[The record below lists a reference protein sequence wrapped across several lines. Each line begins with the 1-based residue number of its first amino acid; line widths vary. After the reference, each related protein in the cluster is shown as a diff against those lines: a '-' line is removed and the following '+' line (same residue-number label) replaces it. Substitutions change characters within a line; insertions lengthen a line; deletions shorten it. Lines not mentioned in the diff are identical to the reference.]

1 MLGGIRMRDGAPEC
15 EILAVQSNLA
25 NTYSWLG
32 RDEEAL
38 SMRREVYS
46 RTLKLFG
53 EEHSQT
59 LIEANNYASLL
70 KNLKCFEETNLLLRK
85 TIPVTRRILGKGHRL
100 TLKMRWIYAQSL
112 YEDNGATLD
121 SVREAVTTLED
132 LERIAQRV
140 FGGMHPITEGIE
152 GDLRDARAILR
163 ARETPSPGS
172 A

>member
-100 TLKMRWIYAQSL
+100 TLKMRLGYAEALHS
-112 YEDNGATLD
+112 DDRATLED
-121 SVREAVTTLED
+121 LREAVTTLE
-132 LERIAQRV
+132 ETQRIARRV
-140 FGGMHPITEGIE
+140 FGGAHPLTEGIE
-152 GDLRDARAILR
+152 DSLRRVCET
-163 ARETPSPGS
+163 RERRSERMKNN
-172 A
+172 